1 VYVGPEVI
9 AGAEQR
15 FGEPAKRSFRVDTAP
30 AEIAFIRRTQK
41 HGRAHDVTLVIADGD
56 RFAVIA
62 KHSYPSGLFR
72 FPSGGLSP
80 GETLE
85 EGALREGRE
94 ETGLDLELTRYLL
107 RAQVRFRSTAGDDA
121 IDWTTHV
128 FQARVTGGRLEP
140 LDTGEIREA
149 AWLGRDELLGPIRE
163 VLSGRPEAGLR
174 YRGWLQDAV
183 FAVLDGAAAPEH
195 GGAA

>member
-1 VYVGPEVI
+1 
-9 AGAEQR
+9 
-15 FGEPAKRSFRVDTAP
+15 
-30 AEIAFIRRTQK
+30 
-41 HGRAHDVTLVIADGD
+41 
-56 RFAVIA
+56 
-62 KHSYPSGLFR
+62 
-72 FPSGGLSP
+72 
-80 GETLE
+80 
-85 EGALREGRE
+85 
-94 ETGLDLELTRYLL
+94 
-107 RAQVRFRSTAGDDA
+107 VRFRSTAGDDA